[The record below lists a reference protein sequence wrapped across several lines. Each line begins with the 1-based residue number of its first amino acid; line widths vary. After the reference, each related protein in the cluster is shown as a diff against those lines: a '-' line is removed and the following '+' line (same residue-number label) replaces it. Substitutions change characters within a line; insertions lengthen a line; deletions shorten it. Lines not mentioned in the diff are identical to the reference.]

1 MVYLFACFSGKKQN
15 YMIKKYLLIL
25 TAFLCFVVSGFGQM
39 TDLIISEYVE
49 GSSSNKYIEIYNGT
63 GSNVNLSDYQILLF
77 SNGNSAPNN
86 TNTLSGILA
95 DGAVV
100 VYSNSS
106 ASIYTGTT
114 TNLSAIGFN
123 GDDAIALYKIST
135 TSYVDIFGRIGN
147 DPGSS
152 WTSGSHNTI
161 NKTLVRKPSVCGGVT
176 VSPTG
181 TGSGAFT
188 TLSSEW
194 DVFNQND
201 ISNLGSHTES
211 CSTSDPDLSITGITD
226 HGSVCEMTLAAT
238 ITYTITNNGTLPAA
252 GITVV
257 SDNTEF
263 VVSNLSSTS
272 IAASGTATYDV
283 TFTPSS
289 TGNLTATIT
298 VSSTTVTSNSPTID
312 LNGTGTTL
320 PTLTEPLDA
329 NVVIPAPATFTVTPS
344 DASSFQWEVNTGSG
358 WGNAPGATQTTATY
372 DTGTTDASMDGN
384 QYRCI
389 VTNACGFTN
398 TNAATLNLSSSI
410 PNNALNLTSCIGE
423 NNISLNWNNASG
435 GATGYLVFA
444 QPNSTIPFMAA
455 TSAGNAD
462 DYFADSNY
470 STAISYSTLGKA
482 VYKGNLNSAIIT
494 GLTNGLNY
502 TFKVIAYNGDTLTGW
517 ANGISNTNSSSSYIQ
532 TYTIGMQNATF
543 TNASIA
549 PTSSVI
555 NWTNPLPTACY
566 EIIIVANQGA
576 VTFTPTGNGSA
587 YTPNTVYSSAN
598 QVVYKG
604 NGNVATVTNL
614 TDGQLYCYSAFVRN
628 IATNEWSS
636 GDTICQTTGLS
647 YCTSSGGSTTSGI
660 LNVNLNTINNPSASS
675 NAYTDFTS
683 ISTNLTLGEQ
693 YSLSVNVNT
702 GGNYTSSV
710 KVWIDWNRD
719 GSFNDSSNEAFE
731 LGTLVNNSNGSPSLS
746 PVNITVPSNAVIGNV
761 RMRVSAK
768 SDNGEGYATP
778 CEESSFSYGEVED
791 YTINIIQ
798 PINQEI
804 LVKGANISIIGNGT
818 NIPFPLDNTLFG
830 SRAIIAGSQNKI
842 FTINNIGAQDLNISS
857 IVFGGSHPGDFM
869 VSGSPPATTINPGN
883 SENLQITFSPLAV
896 GVRTA
901 TIEISSNDPDENP
914 FIFNIQGTGT
924 CNNATYTLS
933 PASGPAGAIVTVTAT
948 MGANPNSSTALY
960 DGNTTTVTN
969 LSPGSFEITIPINAI
984 SSNITFDDANGCL
997 RSIPFIVIDKEN
1009 SNCQGTNIA
1018 PTQIFISEVTD
1029 RDSSIDGHSY
1039 IELFNGTGADINISN
1054 YELEVHRNGSS
1065 SVSYINIPN
1074 GAIIANNDVYV
1085 ISFGTGSTVVDP
1097 VGENDYFSNTIGIN
1111 DRDHIILNNGSSDID
1126 LWGDTS
1132 GNTFTVGTGSEYNSN
1147 PPVPNGS
1154 DYTYRRKNTV
1164 SVPSLTWNPSEWDAL
1179 SPVNYSDIGNY
1190 NFSAGTAP
1198 DVTTQPTPQVS
1209 TCDLTAS
1216 FTVEGQ
1222 ETFTGFGDSQDI
1234 TYQWYYSAPGDLGWN
1249 VVPNTAPYVIGTNTE
1264 ANLDISNTINLDGYQ
1279 YYCQI
1284 REDDEFCFKAS
1295 NAVRLHIEKAI
1306 WTSSGWSSTP
1316 TLGKVVIIDDDYD
1329 TSDGTNGQTSFEA
1342 CNLIINPDKT
1352 LLVKS
1357 NDYVSVNYNVTNNGT
1372 FIIEN
1377 NGSLVQIDDTGVNT
1391 GNINM
1396 ERKASVDNLD
1406 YVYWSSP
1413 VSNFDVNNI
1422 STTQYI
1428 YKWNP
1433 TFNNTNGTQG
1443 NWIPDNGNMEKG
1455 VGYIVRGYGSQAAPI
1470 NPGDLNFTVDF
1481 VGVPF
1486 NGLIPVA
1493 VSRGIDKDSVDDN
1506 WNLIGNP
1513 YPSAVDVFLFLDHL
1527 PNKNVLDGF
1536 VHFWTHGNDPIYAP
1550 DPFYYDFGSNY
1561 TATDYIAYNAV
1572 GAGNGPGNISIAAGQ
1587 SFMVNMLNGTNS
1599 TDDSAST
1606 NIEFNNSMRNKA
1618 FDNSQFYRTTETNY
1632 HTAEKHRIWLDLVSE
1647 AYGTNRIL
1655 VGYVEGATMEHDRMY
1670 DAITSVSS
1678 NQSLY
1683 SIIDETPFIIQGR
1696 SLPFNDTDAI
1706 PLGVNIV
1713 EQGNYHIAIAYIDGL
1728 FETDSQIIYLK
1739 DNALGFIHNLNEA
1752 PYSFASATG
1761 NFNDRFEL
1769 VFRDSFLSINEEE
1782 LTSNNLTIIEHNNGQ
1797 VQFIVPNQYEIKKI
1811 EIIDLLGRT
1820 IYNLNGNSY
1829 SETYNLSNLSQA
1841 TYIAKITLSNGQVIS
1856 KKGMKRK

>member
-1 MVYLFACFSGKKQN
+1 
-15 YMIKKYLLIL
+15 MIKKYLLIL
-25 TAFLCFVVSGFGQM
+25 IASLCFIVSGFGQM

-226 HGSVCEMTLAAT
+226 HGSVCEMTSAAT
-238 ITYTITNNGTLPAA
+238 ITYTITNNGTLSAA

-257 SDNTEF
+257 SDNAEF

-298 VSSTTVTSNSPTID
+298 ISSTTVTSNSPTSSLI
-312 LNGTGTTL
+312 GTGIAITSQ
-320 PTLTEPLDA
+320 
-329 NVVIPAPATFTVTPS
+329 VVTS
-344 DASSFQWEVNTGSG
+344 
-358 WGNAPGATQTTATY
+358 
-372 DTGTTDASMDGN
+372 
-384 QYRCI
+384 
-389 VTNACGFTN
+389 
-398 TNAATLNLSSSI
+398 NAATLIEGTTATINGNVNTLGTCPNTIEKGFVYSQTSINSNPLYGGANVTEALVAGLSTGTYNLGLIGLSTGTEYSFRTYVYNGATYSYGNVLTFTTTSPPINDLCSGAIDITPTSSTCSFGSYTNVSATDSGETASSCNGYSGGDVWFSAVVPLGGELNIETSANGGFSDGVMALYSGSCGALTEIACDDDSGTGSMSLINATGLTPGSTVYIRVWEYNNNSFGTFDICVTRPETTVEFESATYSVSEGGNSINLCVDIFNPSASAPTVVEVGLSSSSSPHLSFTTTTLTFPAGSTGQQCFPI
-410 PNNALNLTSCIGE
+410 PIMENSFCGDSKNYAFEFLSITGGNSVMPGTIDTTILTVLDNEGTAGTIKSLAFESGDDWGYSGGGAVNSTANKYNGTSSYRLSGSSNIITDNFDISTYTNVKLNVAFASRYCDSGDDLFLD
-423 NNISLNWNNASG
+423 ISYDGGTNWNGTGSIKLVDGYSNASLDIGDTNASNPTTVATNPWLVSIPDSETQIKVRLRVTSLGSGEYYYVDDIILTGDSCPACTSTHTVTNFVPTSGPIGTEVTINGTNLG
-435 GATGYLVFA
+435 GVIVNFDG
-444 QPNSTIPFMAA
+444 
-455 TSAGNAD
+455 
-462 DYFADSNY
+462 
-470 STAISYSTLGKA
+470 
-482 VYKGNLNSAIIT
+482 NSAII
-494 GLTNGLNY
+494 
-502 TFKVIAYNGDTLTGW
+502 V
-517 ANGISNTNSSSSYIQ
+517 SQ
-532 TYTIGMQNATF
+532 TSTQ
-543 TNASIA
+543 
-549 PTSSVI
+549 V
-555 NWTNPLPTACY
+555 
-566 EIIIVANQGA
+566 V
-576 VTFTPTGNGSA
+576 VVVPTGTITGA
-587 YTPNTVYSSAN
+587 ITI
-598 QVVYKG
+598 
-604 NGNVATVTNL
+604 
-614 TDGQLYCYSAFVRN
+614 D
-628 IATNEWSS
+628 ES
-636 GDTICQTTGLS
+636 G
-647 YCTSSGGSTTSGI
+647 CTSDTT
-660 LNVNLNTINNPSASS
+660 
-675 NAYTDFTS
+675 TDFTIINTS
-683 ISTNLTLGEQ
+683 GPCNGLDDLIMTEIYDSSSGSLAYIEVYNGTGNIVDLTNYYIRRYGDNDRFINDVYTDYSFAPNITSIANGAVIYGKISTNSDTASPDFDYIGSASGGINDEDIFHLRKGSEIIDVYIEPNGDVGYTARRNTNTTGPNNTSNPSDWTQLSPENETNLGVFNF
-693 YSLSVNVNT
+693 SGT
-702 GGNYTSSV
+702 ISSFPTV
-710 KVWIDWNRD
+710 SASPMDVV
-719 GSFNDSSNEAFE
+719 GCVNEAVF
-731 LGTLVNNSNGSPSLS
+731 V
-746 PVNITVPSNAVIGNV
+746 
-761 RMRVSAK
+761 
-768 SDNGEGYATP
+768 AT
-778 CEESSFSYGEVED
+778 G
-791 YTINIIQ
+791 
-798 PINQEI
+798 
-804 LVKGANISIIGNGT
+804 L
-818 NIPFPLDNTLFG
+818 
-830 SRAIIAGSQNKI
+830 
-842 FTINNIGAQDLNISS
+842 
-857 IVFGGSHPGDFM
+857 
-869 VSGSPPATTINPGN
+869 PGN
-883 SENLQITFSPLAV
+883 S
-896 GVRTA
+896 
-901 TIEISSNDPDENP
+901 
-914 FIFNIQGTGT
+914 
-924 CNNATYTLS
+924 
-933 PASGPAGAIVTVTAT
+933 
-948 MGANPNSSTALY
+948 
-960 DGNTTTVTN
+960 
-969 LSPGSFEITIPINAI
+969 GS
-984 SSNITFDDANGCL
+984 L
-997 RSIPFIVIDKEN
+997 
-1009 SNCQGTNIA
+1009 
-1018 PTQIFISEVTD
+1018 
-1029 RDSSIDGHSY
+1029 
-1039 IELFNGTGADINISN
+1039 
-1054 YELEVHRNGSS
+1054 
-1065 SVSYINIPN
+1065 
-1074 GAIIANNDVYV
+1074 
-1085 ISFGTGSTVVDP
+1085 
-1097 VGENDYFSNTIGIN
+1097 
-1111 DRDHIILNNGSSDID
+1111 
-1126 LWGDTS
+1126 
-1132 GNTFTVGTGSEYNSN
+1132 
-1147 PPVPNGS
+1147 
-1154 DYTYRRKNTV
+1154 
-1164 SVPSLTWNPSEWDAL
+1164 
-1179 SPVNYSDIGNY
+1179 
-1190 NFSAGTAP
+1190 
-1198 DVTTQPTPQVS
+1198 
-1209 TCDLTAS
+1209 
-1216 FTVEGQ
+1216 
-1222 ETFTGFGDSQDI
+1222 
-1234 TYQWYYSAPGDLGWN
+1234 TYQWYFNDGIASTWTLVNTGNLPLATVSIVSVGNMSTLTLSGDYFN
-1249 VVPNTAPYVIGTNTE
+1249 YA
-1264 ANLDISNTINLDGYQ
+1264 GYQ
-1279 YYCQI
+1279 FYCLI
-1284 REDDEFCFKAS
+1284 TETGTCDVAS
-1295 NAVRLHIEKAI
+1295 DAAQLKIEKAI
-1306 WTSSGWSSTP
+1306 WTSSGWSSSP
-1316 TLGKVVIIDDDYD
+1316 TLDKVAILDYNYD
-1329 TSDGTNGQTSFEA
+1329 TSNGTNGQSSFDA
-1342 CNLIINPDKT
+1342 CSLIINPDKT
-1352 LLVKS
+1352 LVVKS
-1357 NDYVSVNYNVTNNGT
+1357 NDYVNVNFNVTNNGT
-1372 FIIEN
+1372 FMIEN